1 MFMSKVSRKGQATI
15 PKEIR
20 EYLRIREGDR
30 VVFIQKNNE
39 VMIRPV
45 KETLLDIRGSVKVK
59 EPQDFQKIRKV
70 VKRRKYYR
78 SSGKKAL
85 G

>member
-30 VVFIQKNNE
+30 VAFVQKNNE

-45 KETLLDIRGSVKVK
+45 KETLLDIRGSVKVE

-70 VKRRKYYR
+70 VKRRLLR
-78 SSGKKAL
+78 NE
-85 G
+85 

>member
-30 VVFIQKNNE
+30 VAFVQKNNE

-45 KETLLDIRGSVKVK
+45 KETLLDMRGSVKVE
-59 EPQDFQKIRKV
+59 EPQDFQEIRKV
-70 VKRRKYYR
+70 VKRRLLR
-78 SSGKKAL
+78 NE
-85 G
+85 

>member
-45 KETLLDIRGSVKVK
+45 KETLLDIRGSVKVE

-70 VKRRKYYR
+70 VKRRLLR
-78 SSGKKAL
+78 NE
-85 G
+85 